1 MPATVASSADERSTA
16 RAFAVSSALLVTN
29 QRIDDVDV
37 LGLDPF
43 PTTFPRT
50 IEAILGGVFLVFS
63 VPLHFEFRVEE
74 LLDVIQGN
82 VVGRATFRGH
92 VLRVCERE
100 GEDAAEAGVAHTVG
114 ACEAGGARGGIGRET
129 GEAFD
134 PVKRRLEE
142 EGRSDDGNIGSISLF
157 LRWRGG
163 TSDPNDG
170 AQEAGGSCNSASC
183 HRWCRFRPLSRS

>member
-1 MPATVASSADERSTA
+1 MPATVASSADVRSTA
-16 RAFAVSSALLVTN
+16 RAFAVFSALLVTN

-43 PTTFPRT
+43 PTASPRT

-74 LLDVIQGN
+74 LFDVIQGN

-100 GEDAAEAGVAHTVG
+100 GEDTAEAAMAHTVG
-114 ACEAGGARGGIGRET
+114 ACEPGGARGGIG
-129 GEAFD
+129 
-134 PVKRRLEE
+134 
-142 EGRSDDGNIGSISLF
+142 
-157 LRWRGG
+157 
-163 TSDPNDG
+163 
-170 AQEAGGSCNSASC
+170 
-183 HRWCRFRPLSRS
+183 